1 MSDAMAVGT
10 LYAARERGV
19 QVPRDLSLVGF
30 DDIAMASLAYPALTT
45 ISQPLQEMGRL
56 AVTLL
61 YRQISGQSLDAN
73 RVELSTKLVIRD
85 STASP
90 T

>member
-1 MSDAMAVGT
+1 
-10 LYAARERGV
+10 
-19 QVPRDLSLVGF
+19 
-30 DDIAMASLAYPALTT
+30 MASLAYPALTT